1 MQYTNIDNRVDRT
14 AVWHPRATPNE
25 RVRTDAQRRRPV
37 VVQDTQADLLTHTAT
52 NVSIQARARA
62 IPNATRAYVSI
73 AVDVRVHWN
82 VVADEDHLSKARE
95 RMSTSGIISIYLNH
109 NHTLSII
116 LYQS

>member
-1 MQYTNIDNRVDRT
+1 MWIEQQCGIHEPHRMSEYV
-14 AVWHPRATPNE
+14 
-25 RVRTDAQRRRPV
+25 
-37 VVQDTQADLLTHTAT
+37 LTLSAGDQLSYKILRQIYSHTAT

-62 IPNATRAYVSI
+62 NPNATRAYVSI
-73 AVDVRVHWN
+73 AVDVRVYWN